1 MNSRKAFECI
11 GLQCLHVRH
20 CTTILHGKWNALP
33 FTLIYPVCPC
43 LSSLW
48 LEVWILGFWLFGPG
62 PVSPG
67 LWQFPKSDELDISG
81 QMDYKHHPAT
91 RNMSAVSGVCLN
103 FSFIMF
109 RKMFRKSLPNWVN
122 RVNVLFWCWAFQK
135 KGRSVFFFAPCDRP
149 GEAGA
154 AGTPDLQADSS
165 DNNWLV
171 VTGTMEFWMTFH
183 INWESYR
190 PNWRTPLFFRGVETR
205 NHQPDVY
212 LSLMSWCQ
220 GQPPQAEIAQTIE
233 TQVNPTWCMFWTLES
248 ARWPPFAVCLPRMTW
263 YWYDK

>member
-122 RVNVLFWCWAFQK
+122 WVNVLFWCWAFQK
-135 KGRSVFFFAPCDRP
+135 KGRSVFFWHPVIGQERLAPLAPPTSRL
-149 GEAGA
+149 
-154 AGTPDLQADSS
+154 TPRTITGWW
-165 DNNWLV
+165 WL
-171 VTGTMEFWMTFH
+171 EPWNFEW
-183 INWESYR
+183 
-190 PNWRTPLFFRGVETR
+190 
-205 NHQPDVY
+205 
-212 LSLMSWCQ
+212 
-220 GQPPQAEIAQTIE
+220 
-233 TQVNPTWCMFWTLES
+233 
-248 ARWPPFAVCLPRMTW
+248 LP
-263 YWYDK
+263 Y